1 MKRMNET
8 FERVTDKTGED
19 YYCPLNEQIETGR
32 VVEPEACVEASTV
45 ERYSGNI
52 NVSK

>member
-1 MKRMNET
+1 MTRTNET
-8 FERVTDKTGED
+8 FERVTDQTGED
-19 YYCPLNEQIETGR
+19 YYCPLNEQRETSPE
-32 VVEPEACVEASTV
+32 VEPEACVEASTV